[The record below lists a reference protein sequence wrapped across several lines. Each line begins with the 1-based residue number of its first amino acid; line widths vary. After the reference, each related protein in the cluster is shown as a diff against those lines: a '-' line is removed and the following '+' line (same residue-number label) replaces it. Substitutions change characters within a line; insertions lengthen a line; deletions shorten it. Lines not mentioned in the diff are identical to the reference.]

1 MTKTKACIPQPTTHK
16 SIKHFQKCTPNY
28 HNVCQIYTL
37 TGKLCYQFCIEK
49 TINCQKK
56 IATKILDHRELAKEE
71 TQQRAKV

>member
-1 MTKTKACIPQPTTHK
+1 MLPV
-16 SIKHFQKCTPNY
+16 F
-28 HNVCQIYTL
+28 
-37 TGKLCYQFCIEK
+37 IEK

>member
-1 MTKTKACIPQPTTHK
+1 MHSATHNPQINQTFPKMYTKLSQCV
-16 SIKHFQKCTPNY
+16 PNL
-28 HNVCQIYTL
+28 HIDRQAMLPV
-37 TGKLCYQFCIEK
+37 FIEK